1 MWSVVRQSK
10 SVDDNSDIFPTPV
23 FMLHSEGLK
32 VNLLPVLEH
41 NNPVTPVWCFVSTLV
56 PLKLFLNCSR
66 IIIQHCCV
74 GLHLL
79 CRLVSRR
86 GWSAGTPDNKKE
98 NDYLGWAPPLSICS
112 PGGSSSLAEVSQREL
127 FPWVGWQKGQR
138 LNPHRW
144 LSETS
149 LKRYMKA
156 LNQHYRDYCFY
167 HTRPGAQRVLQC
179 QLSTTGG
186 HSRLG

>member
-1 MWSVVRQSK
+1 MWSVVRHSK

-74 GLHLL
+74 AGFTCCADWCLDVVGPLGPL
-79 CRLVSRR
+79 ITKRKTITLV
-86 GWSAGTPDNKKE
+86 E
-98 NDYLGWAPPLSICS
+98 PL
-112 PGGSSSLAEVSQREL
+112 P
-127 FPWVGWQKGQR
+127 
-138 LNPHRW
+138 
-144 LSETS
+144 
-149 LKRYMKA
+149 
-156 LNQHYRDYCFY
+156 
-167 HTRPGAQRVLQC
+167 
-179 QLSTTGG
+179 
-186 HSRLG
+186 